1 MVQAIINIHEDTNRI
16 LNIIK
21 AKHGLK
27 DKSKAID
34 ILAKEYEE
42 NLLEPTLRSEYIA
55 KANKI
60 IKQKPIKIGST
71 SDLKKKYT
79 TK

>member
-1 MVQAIINIHEDTNRI
+1 MVQAIINIHDDTNRI

-21 AKHGLK
+21 AKHNLK

-42 NLLEPTLRSEYIA
+42 NLLEPTLRASYIV

-60 IKQKPIKIGST
+60 MKQKPIKIGS
-71 SDLKKKYT
+71 SQDLRKKYRM
-79 TK
+79 K